1 LVRRDGLRGI
11 VSGHVWRMTDGKW
24 QMANDRWQMTDDRL
38 QMTDGRWQM
47 VQDLRSAARLS
58 WIMFHL
64 PCSPLYHDVP
74 EGVEGSHPIADCR
87 GDHGRYEPDRE
98 MECGNALDCW

>member
-1 LVRRDGLRGI
+1 MADGR
-11 VSGHVWRMTDGKW
+11 W
-24 QMANDRWQMTDDRL
+24 QMANDRWQMTDGRW
-38 QMTDGRWQM
+38 QMANDRWQM

-74 EGVEGSHPIADCR
+74 EGVEGSHPIAGCR

-98 MECGNALDCW
+98 MECGNALD